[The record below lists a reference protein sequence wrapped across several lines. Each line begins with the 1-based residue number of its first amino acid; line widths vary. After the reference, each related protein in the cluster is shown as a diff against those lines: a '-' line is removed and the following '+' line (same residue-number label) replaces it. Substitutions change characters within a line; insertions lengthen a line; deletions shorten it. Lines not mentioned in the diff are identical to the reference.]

1 MIEIKGLTKRFDKVV
16 AVNSLNLSVREG
28 TVMGL
33 VGSNGSGKSTLL
45 RMLAGVFRGEEGS
58 ILLDGRE
65 LFDNPEAKGECFFIP
80 DFPFFYNNSTIE
92 NTATLYREL
101 YPHWSDEAYMRYC
114 SVFPINTKNKIIN
127 MSKGMQRQ
135 AALILALSTCPR
147 YLFLDE
153 IFDGLD
159 AVVRLVLKRL
169 LAERVDAQQMTV
181 VIASH
186 NLRELEDLCDN
197 ICLLHRGKVVVER
210 DIDSLREDYRKVQ
223 IGFSQPQENAIFEH
237 VPVVGV
243 WHSGNVFNL
252 TLKGKEEDFMPQ
264 LEALQPAFISAMPL
278 TLEEVFISEM
288 EAAGYDANH
297 IC

>member
-1 MIEIKGLTKRFDKVV
+1 M
-16 AVNSLNLSVREG
+16 
-28 TVMGL
+28 
-33 VGSNGSGKSTLL
+33 
-45 RMLAGVFRGEEGS
+45 
-58 ILLDGRE
+58 
-65 LFDNPEAKGECFFIP
+65 
-80 DFPFFYNNSTIE
+80 
-92 NTATLYREL
+92 
-101 YPHWSDEAYMRYC
+101 
-114 SVFPINTKNKIIN
+114 
-127 MSKGMQRQ
+127 
-135 AALILALSTCPR
+135 
-147 YLFLDE
+147 
-153 IFDGLD
+153 
-159 AVVRLVLKRL
+159 VRLVLKRL

-210 DIDSLREDYRKVQ
+210 DIDTLRENYRKVQ
-223 IGFSQPQENAIFEH
+223 IGFSQPQEDTIFEH